1 MPHEEMDDE
10 SAPQARFLRRR
21 QSEAVLERQQRV
33 WSMRHVQ
40 GLAVREI
47 AEALRVDARTVLRDL
62 ASARQHRIAEMQ
74 QDIASQE
81 YGLVFRSVLLDR
93 AEIACRQVSLG
104 LLAARPGSNQHVG
117 YVTAMIRA
125 VEAQVKVGVALGLLG
140 KTGDDTYPDVLAG
153 FDPNRLSDAELEQL
167 RWLLTEVRRWA
178 AGGDPELPER
188 SPTG

>member
-47 AEALRVDARTVLRDL
+47 ADL